1 MNPET
6 DPHKYTQLIV
16 DRGAKASQWRKCLFT
31 KWCWS
36 QWTPMGRK
44 MNYTLNLTS
53 YTKINSE
60 WTMELKVECKAI
72 TLLGEKHKRKSSGP
86 RVGRVLRLDTKKGTI
101 GKLDFIKFKNLCSAK
116 ESIRRVE
123 RRAKHR
129 EKIFAS
135 HLSALQAT
143 YLLKVF
149 YLEYIKNS
157 QFLKTNQFILKC
169 VNDLNKCFANKD
181 IWMVN

>member
-16 DRGAKASQWRKCLFT
+16 DRGAKASQWRKGCLLS

-116 ESIRRVE
+116 ESIRRVK
-123 RRAKHR
+123 RRAKHW

-135 HLSALQAT
+135 HLSAKG
-143 YLLKVF
+143 LLSRIYKELSKSNNRKANNLIRTWAKVMKRRFIQKKVF
-149 YLEYIKNS
+149 RW
-157 QFLKTNQFILKC
+157 Q
-169 VNDLNKCFANKD
+169 
-181 IWMVN
+181 

>member
-1 MNPET
+1 
-6 DPHKYTQLIV
+6 
-16 DRGAKASQWRKCLFT
+16 
-31 KWCWS
+31 
-36 QWTPMGRK
+36 MGRK

-123 RRAKHR
+123 RRANTGR
-129 EKIFAS
+129 RY
-135 HLSALQAT
+135 LQAT
-143 YLLKVF
+143 YLLC
-149 YLEYIKNS
+149 
-157 QFLKTNQFILKC
+157 KTPIC
-169 VNDLNKCFANKD
+169 
-181 IWMVN
+181 